1 MNPVGNRNPIIHG
14 LFFQIFLGEQ
24 KTFDFVSHVFF
35 CSKVA
40 SRLWKDGS
48 EGSALTESLVFFFR
62 WKAWDVFGPCNH
74 YINQDVFFVL
84 NTFSLN
90 KLANAKVV
98 VWGGAL
104 GFYSG
109 RTKEQ
114 LVPRNFFFNTFLCV
128 LVWQD
133 QCKAL
138 LWRMILLWN
147 RSAYTPG

>member
-14 LFFQIFLGEQ
+14 LFFQIFLGS
-24 KTFDFVSHVFF
+24 KRHSISFLMFF
-35 CSKVA
+35 LLQGCIQTVERWFWRKCLDRV
-40 SRLWKDGS
+40 LG
-48 EGSALTESLVFFFR
+48 FFFR